1 MQSDK
6 RKMMNVL
13 KLEDFKNGTEADV
26 FVLLSVREKLTASN
40 GKPYWRVTFKDDTRE
55 ISFPIWENTPW
66 FSPCDKDWCVGTHYK
81 LRAGFT
87 EDKYGGKLEV
97 RRIRPAIE
105 ADRAD
110 GYDPNM
116 GIPHTKFD
124 PESMYNE
131 ILSILEKNV
140 SDEGLLKL
148 VRFIFTTHRE
158 EILACSAAMGKHHAT
173 VGGLLEHTRN
183 VLWTSVT
190 LAKRYEEILPDM
202 QPPLNRSVAAAG
214 AALHDIGKLREL
226 RQTATGFEYTPEG
239 NLIGHIVLG
248 RDYVRDA
255 AAELRKTDPDFKLD
269 FELQLRLE
277 HTILSHQRLPEW
289 GSPKTNMTP
298 ESLLIHYAD
307 DIDAKYYIMSA
318 ILAETPED
326 AEFSDTKNSMRTP
339 IFRGISST
347 AAKKEDEQQ

>member
-1 MQSDK
+1 MD
-6 RKMMNVL
+6 VI
-13 KLEDFKNGTEADV
+13 KLSEFRNGTDADV
-26 FVLLSVREKLTASN
+26 FAVLSVREKMTASN
-40 GKPYWRVTFKDDTRE
+40 GKPYWRVAFKDDTRE

-66 FSPCDKDWCVGTHYK
+66 FQPCDREWNVGTHYK
-81 LRAGFT
+81 LRAGYL
-87 EDKYGGKLEV
+87 EDKYGGKLEI
-97 RRIRPAIE
+97 RRIRPAVE
-105 ADRAD
+105 ADAAD

-124 PESMYNE
+124 PETMYRE
-131 ILSILEKNV
+131 IMEILEKNV
-140 SDEGLLKL
+140 TDDGLRKL
-148 VRFIFTTHRE
+148 VRHIFTKYRE
-158 EILACSAAMGKHHAT
+158 EILASSAAMGKHHAT

-183 VLWTSVT
+183 VLWTAVT
-190 LAKRYEEILPDM
+190 LARRYETVLPEM
-202 QPPLNRSVAAAG
+202 NPPLSRSVVAAG

-255 AAELRKTDPDFKLD
+255 AEELRRTDPDFRLD

-318 ILAETPED
+318 ILAETSED
-326 AEFSDTKNSMRTP
+326 AEFSDAKNSMRVP
-339 IFRGISST
+339 IFKGIPR
-347 AAKKEDEQQ
+347 DETEK